1 MTSDPYTLCI
11 LFLSLGFDPGT
22 SLRLPIH
29 GPLPTCPGSHP
40 ILTAPLPGESQ
51 GPSALPHT

>member
-11 LFLSLGFDPGT
+11 LFPSLGFDPVT
-22 SLRLPIH
+22 SLWLPTH

-40 ILTAPLPGESQ
+40 ILTAPLSGEYE
-51 GPSALPHT
+51 GPSALPRT